1 MTKTCRISGDKLI
14 QFLDLGKQPLGN
26 GFLVSKKKMRKR
38 VFYKLKV
45 GFSKKSSMV
54 QILNAPKKEKMFN
67 KNYAFYSSTSSYMD
81 DHFKKFSEKLKDFL
95 KLKNIYEPLIVEIG
109 SNDGIMLKRFKK
121 FDHLV

>member
-26 GFLVSKKKMRKR
+26 GFLISKKKNCKR
-38 VFYKLKV
+38 VLLQIEGWLF
-45 GFSKKSSMV
+45 KKSSMV

-81 DHFKKFSEKLKDFL
+81 DHFKKFSTRLKDF
-95 KLKNIYEPLIVEIG
+95 
-109 SNDGIMLKRFKK
+109 
-121 FDHLV
+121 

>member
-26 GFLVSKKKMRKR
+26 GFLISKKKILREY
-38 VFYKLKV
+38 FYKLKV

-67 KNYAFYSSTSSYMD
+67 KNYAFYSSALFTSLEVQ
-81 DHFKKFSEKLKDFL
+81 FLFSSFNSPRSCYSNSLDGFL
-95 KLKNIYEPLIVEIG
+95 RGKSFI
-109 SNDGIMLKRFKK
+109 
-121 FDHLV
+121 H